1 LSLYEILQ
9 WAAANGEVNVV
20 ARIRLKILPLT
31 VKEGIV
37 LDRVKPE
44 TTVSPEYLQAVRD
57 VVSQVVGRPCP

>member
-1 LSLYEILQ
+1 LRLYDILQ
-9 WAAANGEVNVV
+9 WATANGEVNVV

-44 TTVSPEYLQAVRD
+44 TVVSESYLKAVRE
-57 VVSQVVGRPCP
+57 VVSEVVGKPCP